1 MARLRVTARPRQN
14 QADDD
19 GESIADIVHSPEELD
34 EILNEEDG
42 HQEEDEDENGDED
55 DESIAD
61 GQQARMRH
69 ERDELADRMMRNPV
83 GDGST
88 KFYTNQNTLYL
99 LHCLKHDREMLSD
112 DAIDAFAAVGHG
124 EEELSPHAKKQQDK
138 ERRRIARNLL
148 SGDECPVKLELITGK
163 RFLSYLLSLRNA
175 KNNTRLS
182 ASSYQSKRSGLF
194 HLFRSFR
201 VPQPPTLKEDLKS
214 AMKGLKRTV
223 AREKQRGDGRI
234 EVGKEPMSF
243 ALYKFLA
250 TNFLE
255 MSGSDGFFGWCFLV
269 LSWNLAC
276 RSSNTCTLQLKHFR
290 WIEDCFAIFFAHQK
304 NDQGGTKK
312 HPRHIYPN
320 PLEPVICPLLALT
333 MYLLLFGHILSE
345 NGSLFP
351 GNDQYIRF
359 SKLLKRTIDLHRDTI
374 ISMGH
379 DPEFIGVHSIRKGAA
394 TYASSGSTS
403 GPSGAAV
410 NLRVGWTLGNTQDL
424 YIWYEAAGDQY
435 CGRVLSGLPLSS
447 HKFAIIGPRFFLN
460 ESVTQNI
467 VSYAVKTC
475 FVKGPAN
482 FEAILMHGLATCL
495 FHYDFLCGALSNNHR
510 VLSCALFKNNFNVLR
525 GNIKAGLP

>member
-1 MARLRVTARPRQN
+1 
-14 QADDD
+14 
-19 GESIADIVHSPEELD
+19 
-34 EILNEEDG
+34 
-42 HQEEDEDENGDED
+42 
-55 DESIAD
+55 
-61 GQQARMRH
+61 MRH

-250 TNFLE
+250 TKFLE

-290 WIEDCFAIFFAHQK
+290 WIED
-304 NDQGGTKK
+304 
-312 HPRHIYPN
+312 
-320 PLEPVICPLLALT
+320 
-333 MYLLLFGHILSE
+333 
-345 NGSLFP
+345 
-351 GNDQYIRF
+351 
-359 SKLLKRTIDLHRDTI
+359 
-374 ISMGH
+374 
-379 DPEFIGVHSIRKGAA
+379 
-394 TYASSGSTS
+394 
-403 GPSGAAV
+403 
-410 NLRVGWTLGNTQDL
+410 
-424 YIWYEAAGDQY
+424 
-435 CGRVLSGLPLSS
+435 
-447 HKFAIIGPRFFLN
+447 
-460 ESVTQNI
+460 
-467 VSYAVKTC
+467 
-475 FVKGPAN
+475 
-482 FEAILMHGLATCL
+482 
-495 FHYDFLCGALSNNHR
+495 
-510 VLSCALFKNNFNVLR
+510 
-525 GNIKAGLP
+525 